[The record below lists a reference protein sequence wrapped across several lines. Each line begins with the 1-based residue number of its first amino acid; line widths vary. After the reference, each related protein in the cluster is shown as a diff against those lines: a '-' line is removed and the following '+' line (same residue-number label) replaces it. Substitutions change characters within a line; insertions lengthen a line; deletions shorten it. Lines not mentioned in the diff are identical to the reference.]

1 LDNKTKLKL
10 CLLAGAADEL
20 NLKWANYFAKRGH
33 EVHIFSHDTVKD
45 GTALD
50 KGIRFHHLLFP
61 VKYPLTYL
69 TFFQAQLSLMSL
81 KPDIIHAINM
91 SDYGI
96 LAGLVCRIGRLKP
109 ITLTAVGT
117 DILHDAHTSHGW
129 AIKHVLPLSKV
140 VTCDTDEIALDMVKL
155 GMKEDHIFLMSRS
168 GELDLSRLEATYLA
182 MRETRR

>member
-1 LDNKTKLKL
+1 MDNKTKLKL
-10 CLLAGAADEL
+10 CLLANASDEL
-20 NLKWANYFAKRGH
+20 NLKWANSFARRGH
-33 EVHIFSHDTVKD
+33 EVHIFSFDQIKD
-45 GTALD
+45 GVEIA
-50 KGIRFHHLLFP
+50 KEIKFHHLVFP
-61 VKYPLTYL
+61 VKYPFTYL

-96 LAGLVCRIGRLKP
+96 LAGLVCRIGCLKP
-109 ITLTAVGT
+109 ITLTAVGP
-117 DILHDAHTSHGW
+117 DILHDAHTAHGW

-182 MRETRR
+182 MRKTRS